1 AGLRTRDQIRAGLRE
16 SERYAALP
24 SAIASVG
31 GARAVLGCRPIYTEW
46 FDVQDVAREL
56 GLHEFEVSIRPRV
69 PGTVVARRGATIA
82 DPRRFPAQ
90 HLTDQWVI
98 ASSCRR

>member
-1 AGLRTRDQIRAGLRE
+1 LSRTRDQVNVGLHE
-16 SERYAALP
+16 SERYAGLP

-31 GARAVLGCRPIYTEW
+31 GAREILACRPIYTEW
-46 FDVQDVAREL
+46 FDTQAVAREL
-56 GLHEFEVSIRPRV
+56 GVHEVEVSIVPAV

-82 DPRRFPAQ
+82 DPRKFPAQ
-90 HLTDQWVI
+90 RVTDQWVI